1 MMRMLAGALLL
12 LFPLIASSETLL
24 VAPASSLCA
33 GQKVDKRD
41 FSTLMSTT
49 QKCKLPIIN
58 AEHML
63 TFSEATPRKAIVK
76 TFNGKGCW
84 GLSTTK
90 RAVFI
95 YEDGRA
101 HSEAFN
107 AYAKVSFDKAGSGV
121 VIDSP
126 VQNMGYLKCPQP

>member
-1 MMRMLAGALLL
+1 MMRMWAGALLL
-12 LFPLIASSETLL
+12 SFPFFASSETLL
-24 VAPASSLCA
+24 VAPASHLCA

-58 AEHML
+58 AERML
-63 TFSEATPRKAIVK
+63 TFNEATPRNAIVK
-76 TFNGKGCW
+76 TLNGNGCW
-84 GLSTTK
+84 GISTTK

-95 YEDGRA
+95 YEDGRTY
-101 HSEAFN
+101 SEAFD
-107 AYAKVSFDKAGSGV
+107 AYAKVSFDEAGSGV

-126 VQNMGYLKCPQP
+126 VQNMGRLKCPQP